1 MVAPEEVENI
11 LHEHPH
17 VSEAAVIGVPDDI
30 WGERVLAVVVQRPG
44 TNLTDR
50 DLLQHC
56 QEHLA
61 RFKRPESIQ
70 FLDELPKNSL
80 GKVLKQELRKQFEV
94 S

>member
-1 MVAPEEVENI
+1 
-11 LHEHPH
+11 
-17 VSEAAVIGVPDDI
+17 
-30 WGERVLAVVVQRPG
+30 VQRPG